1 MTSDQTCL
9 VQNVAHFLH
18 TAKARVAINGGFYR
32 HKVSALVGSEPLS
45 LRTLSLLPLNS
56 LYFMM
61 AKEREGRL
69 RSFTKHGSH

>member
-32 HKVSALVGSEPLS
+32 HKVSALVGSEPLC
-45 LRTLSLLPLNS
+45 LRTLASSPEFFVLHDGKRKRGKITVL
-56 LYFMM
+56 
-61 AKEREGRL
+61 
-69 RSFTKHGSH
+69 H